1 MSDRLAAALAEL
13 VEALREELWTE
24 AEAGPRAPDRLLDI
38 SAASTALGLSRS
50 TVYAE
55 LGAGRL
61 RSLKIGRA
69 RRIPAQAIATYIAE
83 RAADA

>member
-1 MSDRLAAALAEL
+1 MSDRLAAAVSEL
-13 VEALREELWTE
+13 VEALREELRTE

-38 SAASTALGLSRS
+38 PEASTALGLSRS

-61 RSLKIGRA
+61 RSCKIGRA
-69 RRIPAQAIATYIAE
+69 RRIPAQAIAAYIAD